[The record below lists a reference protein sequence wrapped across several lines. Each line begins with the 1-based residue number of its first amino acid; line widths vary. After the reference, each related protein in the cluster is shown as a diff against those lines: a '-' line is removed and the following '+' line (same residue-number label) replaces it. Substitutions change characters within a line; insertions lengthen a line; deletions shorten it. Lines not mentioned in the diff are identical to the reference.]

1 MTLRFGAYPPDKID
15 RSEARQEQAGNENWA
30 DDRFRSIKREVTRN
44 PHEWEQGGGNRFEG
58 DLQQFD
64 GGDEGCSGAQGNQL
78 GADRNPWIAEQQIT
92 EWLFHWLQYT
102 GLSRQPGIGI
112 GQKVRRKRPLRRRN
126 NT

>member
-1 MTLRFGAYPPDKID
+1 MTLRFSAYPPDKID

-64 GGDEGCSGAQGNQL
+64 GGFKLFFQLAGGDGPCNPRRDHVKATGNRDWAEGSEKATV
-78 GADRNPWIAEQQIT
+78 A
-92 EWLFHWLQYT
+92 
-102 GLSRQPGIGI
+102 
-112 GQKVRRKRPLRRRN
+112 
-126 NT
+126 